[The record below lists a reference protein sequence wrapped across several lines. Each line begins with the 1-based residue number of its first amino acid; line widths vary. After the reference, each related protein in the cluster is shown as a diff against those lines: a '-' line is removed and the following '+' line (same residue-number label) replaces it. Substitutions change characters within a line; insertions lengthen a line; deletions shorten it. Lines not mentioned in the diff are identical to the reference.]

1 MNTLNWF
8 DSEAAKPEGAFRITI
23 GGDWAPIW
31 TYEAVARERGAEI
44 HGDLLPL
51 LRESDFN
58 LFNLEAV
65 LGDEGA
71 PLSKPGPCL
80 KADAE
85 LSISTL
91 RGVPVQAV
99 TLANNHAMDFGPASL
114 ENTLKEL
121 DAAGI
126 LHVGAGMAEPAI
138 SAPLEVERDGV
149 RFAVVNFGE
158 GEACAS
164 YGGRPGVNRY
174 QPAVQAAQI
183 RELKQRFPIV
193 IAVFHGG
200 REHAVCPPPYVVEGM
215 RALVDAGAD
224 AVVAH
229 HPHVPQGVEIY
240 RGVPIAY
247 STGNFVFRRGSGHYY
262 LNTGYLAHLDL
273 RDGRIVKVGLTPYRM
288 AEAGVCRLQGDELAA
303 FTAELQEL
311 SGMLAHPDKVEAL
324 WHAFGDELGENW
336 VISTMEQAVAVTKED
351 PAGGIVRWH
360 HYFAMPAHQQMIETL
375 FLRHRLGTVGDSPEW
390 AREWVRRWK
399 HRQIDA

>member
-1 MNTLNWF
+1 MDTLNWF
-8 DSEAAKPEGAFRITI
+8 NAEAAKPKNAFRITI

-31 TYEAVARERGAEI
+31 TYEAVAQERGAEV

-71 PLSKPGPCL
+71 PVPKPGPCL
-80 KADAE
+80 KADTE
-85 LSISTL
+85 ISL
-91 RGVPVQAV
+91 RALLEVPVQAV
-99 TLANNHAMDFGPASL
+99 TLANNHTMDFGPASL

-138 SAPLEVERDGV
+138 SAPLEIERDGV

-164 YGGRPGVNRY
+164 YGGRPGVNRF

-183 RELKQRFPIV
+183 RELKERFPIV

-224 AVVAH
+224 AVIAH

-240 RGVPIAY
+240 KGAPIAY
-247 STGNFVFRRGSGHYY
+247 STGNFVFRRGNDHYY
-262 LNTGYLAHLDL
+262 LNTGYLVHLDL
-273 RDGRIVKVGLTPYRM
+273 SEGTIVHVSLTPYRM
-288 AEAGVCRLQGDELAA
+288 EAEGLRQLQGDDLATFIA
-303 FTAELQEL
+303 DLQEL
-311 SGMLAHPDKVEAL
+311 SAMIGDVDKVEAL
-324 WHAFGDELGENW
+324 WHAFGDELGEDW
-336 VISTMEQAVAVTKED
+336 LEHTVEQGLAVLKED
-351 PAGGIVRWH
+351 RAAGIVRWH
-360 HYFAMPAHQQMIETL
+360 HYLAMPAHQQMLETL
-375 FLRHRLGTVGDSPEW
+375 FLRHRLGTAGDSPEW
-390 AREWVRRWK
+390 ARQWVRRWK
-399 HRQIDA
+399 ERKLDA